1 MICDVETILSNKTI
15 PRHDFLCH
23 GGDFLLRKNTVDSR
37 G

>member
-15 PRHDFLCH
+15 PRHNFYAMA
-23 GGDFLLRKNTVDSR
+23 GDFLLRKNTVDSR